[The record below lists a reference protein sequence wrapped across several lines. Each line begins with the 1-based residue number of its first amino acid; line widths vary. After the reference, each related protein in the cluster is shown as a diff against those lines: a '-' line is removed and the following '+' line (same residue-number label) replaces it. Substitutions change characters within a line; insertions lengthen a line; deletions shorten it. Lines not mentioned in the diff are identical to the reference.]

1 MKKHIPNFLTCCN
14 LLCGTLGIIYILDG
28 YPWGGD
34 ATLYLGAN
42 WLPAYFVWLAC
53 VFDFF
58 DGFAARALKV
68 SSPIGK
74 ELDSLADMVSF
85 GLLPALFMFKY
96 IESRSGEMLVI
107 AGGGVERYLPYVAL
121 LIAVFSALR
130 LAVFNIDETQK
141 DTFKGVPTPANT
153 LFITGLPFI
162 ENDWI
167 QSSIFS
173 PWGLA
178 IISIIFS
185 LFLVSR
191 FELFALKFK
200 SFRWAD
206 NKLRFTFLIA
216 AVLLMCFLGF
226 SAIPLIILLYIV
238 LSLGSKARSHSARS
252 LD

>member
-14 LLCGTLGIIYILDG
+14 LFCGTLGVIYILDG

-34 ATLYLGAN
+34 ATVSLGAK
-42 WLPAYFVWLAC
+42 WLPVYFVWLAC

-85 GLLPALFMFKY
+85 GLLPAVFMFKF
-96 IESRSGEMLVI
+96 IESRVGE
-107 AGGGVERYLPYVAL
+107 GSDTYLPYVAL

-141 DTFKGVPTPANT
+141 DSFKGVPTPANT
-153 LFITGLPFI
+153 LFLTGLPFI
-162 ENDWI
+162 GNQWI
-167 QSSIFS
+167 WANIFT
-173 PWGLA
+173 PWGLV

-200 SFRWAD
+200 SFRWAQ

-238 LSLGSKARSHSARS
+238 LSLGSQTRAHTASSP
-252 LD
+252 D